1 MKNAPFTFN
10 RLGQTSRKFF
20 NLRGISII
28 IYIDDILILSETFEN
43 NRMIC
48 ELPQEKLQNIKSL
61 CKVILANTRVSVR
74 LRQKLMG
81 FVTSTR
87 PAVPMARARSRVIQR
102 MVLDNFKG
110 TVRSANKLVHLSDW
124 AKEEVL
130 WWLVL
135 DIRVC
140 HMSLRSIPVWESD
153 RMATDAMDTAVGSVF
168 RGRVMY
174 KVLGNNVARQT
185 IALNFFTS
193 QTSQTGRWHCSL
205 GY

>member
-1 MKNAPFTFN
+1 
-10 RLGQTSRKFF
+10 
-20 NLRGISII
+20 
-28 IYIDDILILSETFEN
+28 
-43 NRMIC
+43 MIC

-87 PAVPMARARSRVIQR
+87 LAVPMARARSRGIQR
-102 MVLDNFKG
+102 MVLDNYKG

-130 WWLVL
+130 WWLAL
-135 DIRVC
+135 DIGTC

-153 RMATDAMDTAVGSVF
+153 RMATDAMDTAVLSVF
-168 RGRVMY
+168 RGEVM
-174 KVLGNNVARQT
+174 
-185 IALNFFTS
+185 
-193 QTSQTGRWHCSL
+193 
-205 GY
+205 